1 MVSSSK
7 NDTISWQP
15 WKRENK
21 SYSAEKLVIPLPVP
35 HPAHIAITIHNR
47 DSDDPI
53 NLHSELCNNILK
65 ALEDSQIVTG
75 AVARYRGGTTDES
88 TESRDSSESLSP
100 DEEVAQ
106 PPQNLTWNIS
116 RRRSN
121 SGSVR
126 VDLASPEDISLDTD
140 SSRVVFSQY
149 GTTV

>member
-1 MVSSSK
+1 M
-7 NDTISWQP
+7 
-15 WKRENK
+15 
-21 SYSAEKLVIPLPVP
+21 
-35 HPAHIAITIHNR
+35 
-47 DSDDPI
+47 
-53 NLHSELCNNILK
+53 
-65 ALEDSQIVTG
+65 
-75 AVARYRGGTTDES
+75 ARYRGGNTDES
-88 TESRDSSESLSP
+88 TESRDSTESLSP
-100 DEEVAQ
+100 DEEPPQ